1 MAGKNTNSTIVSDI
15 YHSRIHILD
24 LLKNRGFNVSEYEGA
39 SINEINIFNEH
50 NQLDLLLT
58 NDKTQ
63 RKVYVK
69 YYIEKKIRPVN
80 VYDFVEELYNTENI
94 LNQEDDLIIIS
105 KDNPNDSLVKLMNN
119 LYKSEKY
126 FVNIY
131 WMKKYLFN
139 ILKHD
144 LVPPHRILSEE
155 ERNSVIK
162 KYNITND
169 KQFPEISRFD
179 PVAIAIGLRPN
190 QLCEINRSTTTA
202 ITELYYRLCY

>member
-24 LLKNRGFNVSEYEGA
+24 LLKGRGFDVSEYEGA

-58 NDKTQ
+58 NPETN

-80 VYDFVEELYNTENI
+80 VYDFVEELYNTENV
-94 LNQEDDLIIIS
+94 LNQEDDLIVIS
-105 KDNPNDSLVKLMNN
+105 KDKPNDSLVKLMNN
-119 LYKSEKY
+119 LYKSDNY

-131 WMKKYLFN
+131 WMKRYLFN

-144 LVPPHRILSEE
+144 LVPPHRILSNIEKDLI
-155 ERNSVIK
+155 IK
-162 KYNITND
+162 KFNITDD

-179 PVAIAIGLRPN
+179 PVAIAIGLRPDT
-190 QLCEINRSTTTA
+190 LCEIKRSTTTA
-202 ITELYYRLCY
+202 ITEFYYRLCY